1 MRRGRPPT
9 AREFYEDVLMAV
21 IFYGYPILVENN
33 KYGIV
38 RYFEDRGYVEYCM
51 SRPDQSKY
59 TLKNG
64 KILRGI
70 PSSPD
75 VIQSHAQAIE
85 YYIYNYVGW
94 NDVDQIGNCF
104 FDDLLEDWAEYD
116 ITKRTKYDA
125 TVSSGLALMAAQK
138 IISKKEVVK
147 QKPFIRRYNNAGM
160 FSKLL
165 K

>member
-1 MRRGRPPT
+1 
-9 AREFYEDVLMAV
+9 
-21 IFYGYPILVENN
+21 
-33 KYGIV
+33 
-38 RYFEDRGYVEYCM
+38 
-51 SRPDQSKY
+51 
-59 TLKNG
+59 
-64 KILRGI
+64 
-70 PSSPD
+70 
-75 VIQSHAQAIE
+75 
-85 YYIYNYVGW
+85 VGW